1 MKKFSHRVLLIISV
15 ALLCQAVNAGPLSIG
30 EAKYGSLEIKK
41 ANITIEFPKNWH
53 QRGKDTAWSPQRK
66 GLPLVGFKW
75 INIES
80 DWKEE
85 NMLPKKSDFLGPFV
99 IDLGW
104 EQGSLY
110 IVQVK
115 AGKGKNRFEI
125 HTVISRMEANLA
137 YDFYASANSLAQL
150 MAIDVVIQRVM
161 HSGLLHDIKNYV
173 SEYLEDCEDEEFDL
187 DCGINEEE
195 FFDEKGCGCLLV
207 PQKDAVYDN

>member
-15 ALLCQAVNAGPLSIG
+15 ALLCQPVNAGPLSIG
-30 EAKYGSLEIKK
+30 EAKYGALEIKK

-53 QRGKDTAWSPQRK
+53 RQGKNTAWSPQRK

-85 NMLPKKSDFLGPFV
+85 NMLPKNSDFLGPFV

-115 AGKGKNRFEI
+115 AGKRKNLFEI

-150 MAIDVVIQRVM
+150 TAIDVVIQRLM
-161 HSGLLHDIKNYV
+161 HSGQLHDIRSYV
-173 SEYLEDCEDEEFDL
+173 SEDLEDCEDEEFEL

-195 FFDEKGCGCLLV
+195 FFDENGCGCLLV